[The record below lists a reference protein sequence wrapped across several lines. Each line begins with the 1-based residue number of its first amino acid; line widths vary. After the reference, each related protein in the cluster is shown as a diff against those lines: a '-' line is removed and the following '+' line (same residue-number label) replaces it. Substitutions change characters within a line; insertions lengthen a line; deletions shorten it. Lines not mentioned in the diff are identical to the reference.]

1 MLTIHQARDPSQQQ
15 SEPITGLA
23 IAGGGPVG
31 AIYEL
36 GALRALDESIEGLRL
51 HELDVYVG
59 VSSGALIAASLAN
72 RITTAEMCRIFLGQ
86 EYASLRFDPDHFLR
100 PAYREYF
107 QRASRLPSILSDSLV
122 KMIRHPGQ
130 SSVTQLI
137 SELGKAV
144 PSGIFDNE
152 TIHDFLEKTFEI
164 TGHSNQFEDLACQL
178 YIVAV
183 DLDSG
188 AAVRFGSQSHR
199 DVTIS
204 RAVQASAALPGLY
217 PPVEI
222 NGRFFVDGALRRTL
236 HASVAL
242 DDGVDLLVAINPL
255 VPFNASASEEDR
267 QIPDRKLTRSG
278 LPLIMSQTFRALIQ
292 SRMEA
297 GFKKYHNSHAF
308 ADLMLLEPD
317 RGDEEMFFTNIFSY
331 GSRKALCEH
340 AYQATRQDLLA
351 RRNELAPVLDK
362 RGMALR
368 VDLLM
373 DEARSLGESIGE
385 GQSSHAPLARGLSS
399 ALDDLEDLLDHR
411 QTDEQTLQTG

>member
-1 MLTIHQARDPSQQQ
+1 MLTIHQAQAPNQTQ
-15 SEPITGLA
+15 SAPKTGLA

-36 GALRALDESIEGLRL
+36 GALRALDESIDGLKL

-72 RITTAEMCRIFLGQ
+72 RITTAELCRIFMSQ
-86 EYASLRFDPDHFLR
+86 EYASLKFEPERFLR

-107 QRASRLPSILSDSLV
+107 DRAARLPLILRDTLLNF
-122 KMIRHPGQ
+122 IRHPGQ
-130 SSVTQLI
+130 PVISQLV

-152 TIHDFLEKTFEI
+152 TIHDFLEEAFKI
-164 TGHSNQFEDLACQL
+164 TGHSNQFDDLTCQL

-188 AAVRFGSQSHR
+188 TAVRFGDECHR

-222 NGRFFVDGALRRTL
+222 NGHYYVDGALRRTL

-242 DDGVDLLVAINPL
+242 NEGVDLLIGVNPL
-255 VPFNASASEEDR
+255 VPFDAGTKGPNAKISD
-267 QIPDRKLTRSG
+267 QKLTRGG
-278 LPLIMSQTFRALIQ
+278 LPLILSQTFRAMIQ

-297 GFKKYHNSHAF
+297 GFRKYYTSHPF
-308 ADLMLLEPD
+308 ADLLLLEPD
-317 RGDEEMFFTNIFSY
+317 RSDEEIFFTNIFSY
-331 GSRKALCEH
+331 ADRKALCEH
-340 AYQATRQDLLA
+340 AYQVTRQGLLT
-351 RRNELAPVLDK
+351 RHDELSQVLEKRNMSLNMDRLKDK
-362 RGMALR
+362 
-368 VDLLM
+368 
-373 DEARSLGESIGE
+373 ERSLEESIGK
-385 GQSSHAPLARGLSS
+385 GQSSHARVARGLSNV
-399 ALDDLEDLLDHR
+399 LDELDELLDER
-411 QTDEQTLQTG
+411 QSV